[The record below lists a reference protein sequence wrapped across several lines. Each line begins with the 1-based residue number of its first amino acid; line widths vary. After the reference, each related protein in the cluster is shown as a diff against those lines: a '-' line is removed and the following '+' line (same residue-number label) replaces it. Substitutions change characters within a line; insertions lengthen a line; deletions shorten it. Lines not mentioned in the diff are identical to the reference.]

1 MTRWFRFI
9 LVAVALAAA
18 FCVTFVWPRH
28 NALDFDID
36 SSPRAQ
42 AAKKRLPYD
51 LSQVRVLKTVIAKVN
66 QNYVEPQRISY
77 HTMLSAGL
85 NAIQRAVAPVIV
97 HWEQNQQSF
106 EIQVNNEEQQFR
118 ADDVES
124 PWALTWRFQEV
135 FKFLQDKLLPDE
147 DVKLREVEYAAI
159 NGMLRTLDPHSVLLE
174 PDEYSEMQLS
184 TKGEFGGLGIVI
196 SIRDG
201 QLTVIRPMEGTPAYL
216 AGLKRGDRITNIND
230 ESTLNM
236 PLEEAVSRLR
246 GAPGSPVTVW
256 VVREGPKGW
265 PKPKR
270 FDLVRAVIHIESIE
284 SRMLDGG
291 VGVVRLKSF
300 QSNTCDDLQSALQR
314 LHSQN
319 LKGLV
324 LDLRDNPGGLLQQA
338 VCVADMFLSRGTI
351 VTTSSNDPEK
361 SERKLAH
368 SDGTEPDYPLV
379 VLANGGSAS
388 ASEIVAGALK
398 NHDRAVIV
406 GERTFGKGSVQVL
419 YNDDSDGWA
428 LKLTIA
434 QYLTPGDV
442 SIQSVGIVPDIEI
455 EPMTVDPIDMDL
467 TVNNEYLRESDL
479 HAHLTHDQAR
489 EAQKPEVTLR
499 YYLPEETRQRL
510 REASPDDVEE
520 NEKENEFL
528 IQFSRNLLTKASRG
542 GRRELIREGTQVIED
557 ARSKELAH
565 AVADLKKLGVD
576 WSVGKDEGATEI
588 AVEAT
593 TDRAENTAKAGE
605 PFELKVKA
613 TNKGKVPVYQL
624 RAVTKSDNRLFSDRE
639 LVFGRLMPGESR
651 TWSTTLGICKSE
663 SGGKRECL
671 LPKNLPD
678 RADGIRIQFEDAHGH
693 PPANSEVR
701 VRVQARPVPA
711 FAYTVHVAD
720 NGRGNGDGELEKGE
734 LATVYLRVKNV
745 GQGSSEET
753 VANLRNL
760 SGPGLLLHAGRFQL
774 GELKPGAEQVVAFT
788 FEVMPEFSEPEAK
801 LEVSIGDTVLRESAG
816 EKLKLPVRPAPPQDF
831 APSSGTLNIA
841 DSAQIYERP
850 AEDSRVVAKVSGGV
864 ASLNAQATVGQFIRL
879 DLGDGRPGWVKQAS
893 VAGPST
899 GTKGK
904 LVDVLAHMPPKLE
917 VNYANTMTTR
927 QDSLKVQGS
936 ATDDTRVRDVYI
948 FVGSRKVFYQSNRGA
963 TDPMKQKFEA
973 SLPLRPG
980 TNFVTV
986 VARESNEVASHKSF
1000 IVRRDSPDGALLDTP
1015 KSDDEEDSFHSG
1027 GNSPETED

>member
-1 MTRWFRFI
+1 MTRWLRPI
-9 LVAVALAAA
+9 LVVVALAGA
-18 FCVTFVWPRH
+18 FCVTFVWPRQ
-28 NALDFDID
+28 NGLDFDID
-36 SSPRAQ
+36 TSPRAQ

-77 HTMLSAGL
+77 HTMLLAGL
-85 NAIQRAVAPVIV
+85 NAIQRAVAPVMV
-97 HWEQNQQSF
+97 HYEANQKIF
-106 EIQVNNEEQQFR
+106 KIQVNNEQAQFR
-118 ADDVES
+118 ADDVDS

-174 PDEYSEMQLS
+174 PEEFSEMQLS

-196 SIRDG
+196 SIREG
-201 QLTVIRPMEGTPAYL
+201 QLTVIRPMEGTPAYV

-246 GAPGSPVTVW
+246 GAPGSSVTVW
-256 VVREGPKGW
+256 VGREGPKGW
-265 PKPKR
+265 PKAKR

-284 SRMLDGG
+284 SRMLEGG
-291 VGVVRLKSF
+291 IGLVRLKSF

-314 LHSQN
+314 LHGQN
-319 LKGLV
+319 LRGLV

-338 VCVADMFLSRGTI
+338 VCVGDVFLSRGTI

-368 SDGTEPDYPLV
+368 VEGTEPDYPMV

-398 NHDRAVIV
+398 NHDRALIV

-455 EPMTVDPIDMDL
+455 EPMTVDPVDMDL

-489 EAQKPEVTLR
+489 ESQKPEVVLR

-510 REASPDDVEE
+510 REASPEDVEE
-520 NEKENEFL
+520 NEKESEFL
-528 IQFSRNLLTKASRG
+528 IQFSRTLLGKITHA
-542 GRRELIREGTQVIED
+542 GRRELIREGQAVIEE
-557 ARSKELAH
+557 ARSRELAH

-576 WSVGKDEGATEI
+576 WSIGKDDGPTEVS
-588 AVEAT
+588 VET
-593 TDRAENTAKAGE
+593 STDRADNTARAGE
-605 PFELKVKA
+605 PFELRVKV
-613 TNKGKVPVYQL
+613 TNKGKAALYQL
-624 RAVTKSDNRLFSDRE
+624 HAVTKSDNRLFADRE
-639 LVFGRLMPGESR
+639 LVFGKLMPGETRS
-651 TWSTTLGICKSE
+651 WSTTLGICKSE
-663 SGGKRECL
+663 PNGKRECL

-678 RADGIRIQFEDAHGH
+678 RADGIRILFEDAHDRA
-693 PPANSEVR
+693 PKPAEVR
-701 VRVQARPVPA
+701 VRVQARAVPQ

-720 NGRGNGDGELEKGE
+720 NGRGNGDGDLERGE

-745 GQGSSEET
+745 GQGTSEET

-760 SGPGLLLHAGRFQL
+760 SGPGLLLHAGRFQI
-774 GELKPGAEQVVAFT
+774 GELKPGAEQLLAFT
-788 FEVMPEFSEPEAK
+788 FEVLPEFTEPEAK
-801 LEVSIGDTVLRESAG
+801 LEVSVGDTVLRESSG
-816 EKLKLPVRPAPPQDF
+816 EKLKLPVRPEPPPGF
-831 APSSGTLNIA
+831 SPSTGVAVLGNEA
-841 DSAQIYERP
+841 LVHERP
-850 AEDSRVVAKVSGGV
+850 ASDSRIVARVQGGAV
-864 ASLNAQATVGQFIRL
+864 ELPAQATVGNFLRV
-879 DLGDGRPGWVKQAS
+879 DLGDGRPGWVQQSAL
-893 VAGPST
+893 VAHTAGP
-899 GTKGK
+899 KGK
-904 LVDVLAHMPPKLE
+904 LSDVLAHMPPKLE
-917 VNYANTMTTR
+917 VSYGNTLTTQ
-927 QDSLKVQGS
+927 QDWLKLHGAAS
-936 ATDDTRVRDVYI
+936 DDTKVRDVYV

-963 TDPMKQKFEA
+963 SDPTKQKFEA
-973 SLPLRPG
+973 ALPLRPG
-980 TNFVTV
+980 INFVTV
-986 VARESNEVASHKSF
+986 VARESNDVASHKSF
-1000 IVRRDSPDGALLDTP
+1000 IVRRDGPDGKLLDTP
-1015 KSDDEEDSFHSG
+1015 KSDEDDDLFHAAV
-1027 GNSPETED
+1027 ED

>member
-1 MTRWFRFI
+1 MTRWLRPI
-9 LVAVALAAA
+9 LVVVALAGA
-18 FCVTFVWPRH
+18 FCVTFVWPRQ
-28 NALDFDID
+28 NGLDFDID
-36 SSPRAQ
+36 TSPRAQ

-77 HTMLSAGL
+77 HTMLLAGL

-97 HWEQNQQSF
+97 HYEANQKTF
-106 EIQVNNEEQQFR
+106 KIQVNNEQAQFR
-118 ADDVES
+118 ADDVDS

-174 PDEYSEMQLS
+174 PEEFSEMQLS

-201 QLTVIRPMEGTPAYL
+201 QLTVIRPMEGTPAYV

-246 GAPGSPVTVW
+246 GAPGSSVSVW

-270 FDLVRAVIHIESIE
+270 YDLVRAVIHIESIE
-284 SRMLDGG
+284 SRMLEGG
-291 VGVVRLKSF
+291 IGLVRLKSF

-314 LHSQN
+314 LHGQN
-319 LKGLV
+319 MRGLV

-338 VCVADMFLSRGTI
+338 VCVADLFLSRGTI

-368 SDGTEPDYPLV
+368 AEGTEPDYPML

-398 NHDRAVIV
+398 NHDRALIV

-455 EPMTVDPIDMDL
+455 EPMTVDPVDMDL

-489 EAQKPEVTLR
+489 ESQKPEVVLR

-510 REASPDDVEE
+510 REASPEDVEE
-520 NEKENEFL
+520 NEKESEFL
-528 IQFSRNLLTKASRG
+528 IQFARNLLSKVSHS
-542 GRRELIREGTQVIED
+542 GRRELIREGQQVIED

-565 AVADLKKLGVD
+565 AVGDLKKLGVD
-576 WSVGKDEGATEI
+576 WTPGKDEGSTEVS
-588 AVEAT
+588 VEAT
-593 TDRAENTAKAGE
+593 TDKPDNTAKAGD
-605 PFELKVKA
+605 PFELRVKV
-613 TNKGKVPVYQL
+613 TNKGKAPLYQL
-624 RAVTKSDNRLFSDRE
+624 HAVTKSDNRLFADRE
-639 LVFGRLMPGESR
+639 LVFGKLLPGETRS
-651 TWSTTLGICKSE
+651 WSTTLGICKSE
-663 SGGKRECL
+663 SSGKRECL
-671 LPKNLPD
+671 LPKNMPD
-678 RADGIRIQFEDAHGH
+678 RADGIRITFEDAHDH
-693 PPANSEVR
+693 APKPSEVR
-701 VRVQARPVPA
+701 VRVQARPVPQ
-711 FAYTVHVAD
+711 FAYTVQVAD
-720 NGRGNGDGELEKGE
+720 NGRGNGDGDLERGE
-734 LATVYLRVKNV
+734 LATVYLHVKNV
-745 GQGSSEET
+745 GQGVSEET

-788 FEVMPEFSEPEAK
+788 FEVLSEFAEPEAK
-801 LEVSIGDTVLRESAG
+801 LEVSVGDTVLRESAG
-816 EKLKLPVRPAPPQDF
+816 EKLKLAIRQEPLAGF
-831 APSSGTLNIA
+831 APSSGVVALGDNTL
-841 DSAQIYERP
+841 IYERP
-850 AEDSRVVAKVSGGV
+850 AADSRVVSHVQGGT
-864 ASLNAQATVGQFIRL
+864 LELPAQATLANFIRV
-879 DLGDGRPGWVKQAS
+879 DLGDGRPGWVQQSA
-893 VAGPST
+893 VGPRGA

-904 LVDVLAHMPPKLE
+904 LSDVLAHMPPKLE
-917 VNYANTMTTR
+917 VSYGNALTTQ
-927 QDSLKVQGS
+927 QDWLKLHGNAV
-936 ATDDTRVRDVYI
+936 DDTRVRDVYV

-963 TDPMKQKFEA
+963 TEPTKQKFEA

-980 TNFVTV
+980 INFVTV
-986 VARESNEVASHKSF
+986 VARESNDVASHKSF
-1000 IVRRDSPDGALLDTP
+1000 IVRRDGPDGRLLDTP
-1015 KSDDEEDSFHSG
+1015 KSDEDDDVFHPASDED
-1027 GNSPETED
+1027 

>member
-1 MTRWFRFI
+1 MTRWLRPI

-18 FCVTFVWPRH
+18 FCVTFVWPRQ

-97 HWEQNQQSF
+97 HYEPNQQSF
-106 EIQVNNEEQQFR
+106 KIQVNSETQQFR

-135 FKFLQDKLLPDE
+135 FKFLQDKLLPDDE
-147 DVKLREVEYAAI
+147 VKLREVEYAAI

-174 PDEYSEMQLS
+174 PEEFSEMQLS

-201 QLTVIRPMEGTPAYL
+201 QLTVIRPMEGTPAFL
-216 AGLKRGDRITNIND
+216 AGLRRGDRITNIND

-291 VGVVRLKSF
+291 VGVVKVKSF
-300 QSNTCDDLQSALQR
+300 QSNTCDDLQGALQR
-314 LHSQN
+314 LHGQN
-319 LKGLV
+319 LRGLV

-338 VCVADMFLSRGTI
+338 VCVADLFLSRGTI

-368 SDGTEPDYPLV
+368 AEGTEPDYPMV

-398 NHDRAVIV
+398 NHDRSLIV

-455 EPMTVDPIDMDL
+455 EPMTVDPVDMDL
-467 TVNNEYLRESDL
+467 TVNHEYLREADL

-489 EAQKPEVTLR
+489 EAQKPEVVLR
-499 YYLPEETRQRL
+499 YYLPEETRQKVHD
-510 REASPDDVEE
+510 ASPDEAEE

-528 IQFSRNLLTKASRG
+528 IQFSRALLLKSTHA
-542 GRRELIREGTQVIED
+542 GRRELIREGAQVIDE
-557 ARSKELAH
+557 ARNRELAH

-576 WSVGKDEGATEI
+576 WSVGKDEGATDVAI
-588 AVEAT
+588 EAT
-593 TDRAENTAKAGE
+593 TDHAENTARAGD
-605 PFELKVKA
+605 PFELRVKV
-613 TNKGKVPVYQL
+613 TNKGKAPLFQL
-624 RAVTKSDNRLFSDRE
+624 HAVTKSDNRLFADRE
-639 LVFGRLMPGESR
+639 LVFGKLMPGETR

-663 SGGKRECL
+663 SSSGKRECL
-671 LPKNLPD
+671 LPKSLPD
-678 RADGIRIQFEDAHGH
+678 RADGIRIMFEDAHGRA
-693 PPANSEVR
+693 PKPAEVR
-701 VRVQARPVPA
+701 VKIQARPVPA

-720 NGRGNGDGELEKGE
+720 NGRGNGDGEVERGE
-734 LATVYLRVKNV
+734 LATVYLRIKNV
-745 GQGSSEET
+745 GQGISEET

-760 SGPGLLLHAGRFQL
+760 SGPGLLLHAGRFQI
-774 GELKPGAEQVVAFT
+774 GELKPGAEHVVAFT
-788 FEVMPEFSEPEAK
+788 FEVLPEFTEQEAK
-801 LEVSIGDTVLRESAG
+801 LEISMSDTVLHESAG
-816 EKLKLPVRPAPPQDF
+816 EKLRVPVRQEAPTAF
-831 APSSGTLNIA
+831 APSSGVVSINDGASIL
-841 DSAQIYERP
+841 ERP
-850 AEDSRVVAKVSGGV
+850 AEDSRIVAKVSGGV
-864 ASLNAQATVGQFIRL
+864 LELPAQATVSSFIRV
-879 DLGDGRPGWVKQAS
+879 DLGDGRPGWIQQAS
-893 VAGPST
+893 VTARASGP
-899 GTKGK
+899 KGK

-917 VNYANTMTTR
+917 VSYGNALVTQ
-927 QDSLKVQGS
+927 QDTLKLKGS
-936 ATDDTRVRDVYI
+936 ASDDTRVRDVYV
-948 FVGSRKVFYQSNRGA
+948 FVGPRKVFYQSNRGA
-963 TDPMKQKFEA
+963 TDPTKQRFETTI
-973 SLPLRPG
+973 PLRPG
-980 TNFVTV
+980 TNVVTV
-986 VARESNEVASHKSF
+986 FARENNEIASHKSF
-1000 IVRRDSPDGALLDTP
+1000 IVRRDGPDGALLDTP
-1015 KSDDEEDSFHSG
+1015 KVDEDDDLFHASA
-1027 GNSPETED
+1027 SPED

>member
-97 HWEQNQQSF
+97 HYEQNQQSF
-106 EIQVNNEEQQFR
+106 KIQVNNEEQQFR

-135 FKFLQDKLLPDE
+135 FKFLQDKLQADE

-265 PKPKR
+265 TKPKR

-284 SRMLDGG
+284 SRMLEGG
-291 VGVVRLKSF
+291 IGVVRLKSF

-314 LHSQN
+314 LHAQN
-319 LKGLV
+319 LRGLV

-338 VCVADMFLSRGTI
+338 VCVADLFLARGTI

-368 SDGTEPDYPLV
+368 ADGTEPDYPMI

-398 NHDRAVIV
+398 NHDRAVVV

-455 EPMTVDPIDMDL
+455 EPMTVDPVDMDL
-467 TVNNEYLRESDL
+467 TVNNEYLREADL

-489 EAQKPEVTLR
+489 DQQKPEIVLR

-510 REASPDDVEE
+510 REASPEDVEE

-528 IQFSRNLLTKASRG
+528 IQFSRGLLAKATRS
-542 GRRELIREGTQVIED
+542 GRRELIREGAPVIEEMR
-557 ARSKELAH
+557 ARELSH
-565 AVADLKKLGVD
+565 AVAELKKLGVD
-576 WSVGKDEGATEI
+576 WSVGKDEGPTEI

-593 TDRAENTAKAGE
+593 TDRPDNAAKAGE
-605 PFELKVKA
+605 PFELRVKA

-639 LVFGRLMPGESR
+639 LVFGKLMPGESR

-663 SGGKRECL
+663 NAGKRECL

-693 PPANSEVR
+693 PPANAEVR

-720 NGRGNGDGELEKGE
+720 NGRGNGDGELQRGE
-734 LATVYLRVKNV
+734 LATVFLRVKNV

-788 FEVMPEFSEPEAK
+788 FEVLPEFSEPEAK

-816 EKLKLPVRPAPPQDF
+816 EKLKLPVRQAALPDLTS
-831 APSSGTLNIA
+831 SSGVMNVA
-841 DSAQIYERP
+841 DGASIYERP
-850 AEDSRVVAKVSGGV
+850 ADDSRVVARVSGGV
-864 ASLNAQATVGQFIRL
+864 LPLNAQASVGNFVRL
-879 DLGDGRPGWVKQAS
+879 DLGDGRPGWIKKGSVVAS
-893 VAGPST
+893 AEGA
-899 GTKGK
+899 KGK
-904 LVDVLAHMPPKLE
+904 LIDVLAHMPPKLE
-917 VNYANTMTTR
+917 VSYGNTLTTR
-927 QDSLKVQGS
+927 QDSLKVQGT

-963 TDPMKQKFEA
+963 SDPKRQKFEA
-973 SLPLRPG
+973 TLPLRPG

-1000 IVRRDSPDGALLDTP
+1000 IVRRDGPNGELLDTP
-1015 KSDDEEDSFHSG
+1015 KSDDDDDSFHSANG
-1027 GNSPETED
+1027 PDSED

>member
-77 HTMLSAGL
+77 HTMLNAGL

-97 HWEQNQQSF
+97 HYEPNQQSF
-106 EIQVNNEEQQFR
+106 KIQVNNEEQQFR

-291 VGVVRLKSF
+291 IGVVRLKSF

-314 LHSQN
+314 LHTQN

-368 SDGTEPDYPLV
+368 SDGTEPDYPLI

-398 NHDRAVIV
+398 NHDRAVVV

-455 EPMTVDPIDMDL
+455 EPMTVDPVDMDL
-467 TVNNEYLRESDL
+467 TVNNEYLREADL

-489 EAQKPEVTLR
+489 AAQKPEVVLR

-528 IQFSRNLLTKASRG
+528 IQFSRNLLAKATRS

-557 ARSKELAH
+557 ARSRELSH

-576 WSVGKDEGATEI
+576 WSVGKDDGNTEF

-593 TDRAENTAKAGE
+593 TDRPENTAKAGE
-605 PFELKVKA
+605 PFELRVKV
-613 TNKGKVPVYQL
+613 TNKGKVPVFQL
-624 RAVTKSDNRLFSDRE
+624 RGVTKSDNRLFSDRE
-639 LVFGRLMPGESR
+639 LVFGRLNPGETR

-693 PPANSEVR
+693 APNNAEVR

-720 NGRGNGDGELEKGE
+720 NGRGNGDGELERGE

-816 EKLKLPVRPAPPQDF
+816 EKLKLPVRQAAAADF
-831 APSSGTLNIA
+831 APSTGQLNIA
-841 DSAQIYERP
+841 DGSSILERP
-850 AEDSRVVAKVSGGV
+850 ADDSRIVARVSGGV
-864 ASLNAQATVGQFIRL
+864 LGLTSQATVGGFIRV
-879 DLGDGRPGWVKQAS
+879 DLGDGRPGWIKKTS
-893 VAGPST
+893 VAAAPANDT
-899 GTKGK
+899 AKGK
-904 LVDVLAHMPPKLE
+904 LIDVLAHMPPKLE
-917 VNYANTMTTR
+917 VNFNNTLTTK

-936 ATDDTRVRDVYI
+936 ATDDTRVRDIYI
-948 FVGSRKVFYQSNRGA
+948 FVGSRKVHYQSNRGA
-963 TDPMKQKFEA
+963 TDPMRQKFEA
-973 SLPLRPG
+973 TLPLRPG

-1000 IVRRDSPDGALLDTP
+1000 IVRRDAPDGSLLDTP
-1015 KSDDEEDSFHSG
+1015 KSDDDEDSFHQ
-1027 GNSPETED
+1027 NTPDTED

>member
-1 MTRWFRFI
+1 MTRWLRPI
-9 LVAVALAAA
+9 LVVVALAGA
-18 FCVTFVWPRH
+18 FCVTFVWPRQ
-28 NALDFDID
+28 NGLDFDID

-77 HTMLSAGL
+77 HTMLLAGL
-85 NAIQRAVAPVIV
+85 NAIQRAVAPVMV
-97 HWEQNQQSF
+97 HYEANQKVF
-106 EIQVNNEEQQFR
+106 KIEVNNEQAQFR
-118 ADDVES
+118 ADDVDS

-174 PDEYSEMQLS
+174 PEEFSEMQLS

-196 SIRDG
+196 SIREG

-246 GAPGSPVTVW
+246 GAPGSSVTVW
-256 VVREGPKGW
+256 VVREGAKGW
-265 PKPKR
+265 TKAKR

-284 SRMLDGG
+284 SRMLEGG
-291 VGVVRLKSF
+291 IGLVRLKSF
-300 QSNTCDDLQSALQR
+300 QSNTCDDLQAALQR
-314 LHSQN
+314 LHGQN
-319 LKGLV
+319 LRGLV

-338 VCVADMFLSRGTI
+338 VCVGDVFLSRGTI

-368 SDGTEPDYPLV
+368 AEGTEPDYPMV

-398 NHDRAVIV
+398 NHDRALIV

-455 EPMTVDPIDMDL
+455 EPMTVDPVDMDL

-489 EAQKPEVTLR
+489 ASQKPDVVLR

-520 NEKENEFL
+520 NEKESEFL
-528 IQFSRNLLTKASRG
+528 IQFSRTLLGKASRA
-542 GRRELIREGTQVIED
+542 GRRELIREGQAVIED
-557 ARSKELAH
+557 ARSHELAH

-576 WSVGKDEGATEI
+576 WSPGKDEGATEVS
-588 AVEAT
+588 VET
-593 TDRAENTAKAGE
+593 STDRADNTARAGE
-605 PFELKVKA
+605 PFELRVKV
-613 TNKGKVPVYQL
+613 TNKGKAPLYQL
-624 RAVTKSDNRLFSDRE
+624 HAVTKSDNRLFADRE
-639 LVFGRLMPGESR
+639 LVFGKLLPGETRS
-651 TWSTTLGICKSE
+651 WSTTLGICKSE
-663 SGGKRECL
+663 PTGKRECL

-678 RADGIRIQFEDAHGH
+678 RADGIRISFEDAHEH
-693 PPANSEVR
+693 APPPAEVR
-701 VRVQARPVPA
+701 VRVQARSVPQ

-720 NGRGNGDGELEKGE
+720 NGRGNGDGDLERGE

-745 GQGSSEET
+745 GQGTSEET

-760 SGPGLLLHAGRFQL
+760 SGPGLLLHAGRFQI
-774 GELKPGAEQVVAFT
+774 GELKPGSEQLVAFT
-788 FEVMPEFSEPEAK
+788 FEVLPEFAEPEAK
-801 LEVSIGDTVLRESAG
+801 LEVSVGDTVLRESAG
-816 EKLKLPVRPAPPQDF
+816 EKLKLPVRQEAAAGF
-831 APSSGTLNIA
+831 SPSNGVVVLGADTLV
-841 DSAQIYERP
+841 YERP
-850 AEDSRVVAKVSGGV
+850 AGDSRVVAKVEGGTIE
-864 ASLNAQATVGQFIRL
+864 LQAQATLANFIRV
-879 DLGDGRPGWVKQAS
+879 DLGEGRPGWVQQSGLVAHAS
-893 VAGPST
+893 GP
-899 GTKGK
+899 KGK
-904 LVDVLAHMPPKLE
+904 LNDVLAHMPPKLD
-917 VNYANTMTTR
+917 VNYGNTLTTQ
-927 QDSLKVQGS
+927 QDLLKLHGAAS
-936 ATDDTRVRDVYI
+936 DDTRVRDLYV

-963 TDPMKQKFEA
+963 SDPTKQKFEA
-973 SLPLRPG
+973 TLPLRPG
-980 TNFVTV
+980 VNFVTV
-986 VARESNEVASHKSF
+986 VARESNDVASHKSF
-1000 IVRRDSPDGALLDTP
+1000 IVRRDGPDGKLLDTP
-1015 KSDDEEDSFHSG
+1015 KSDEDDDLFHG
-1027 GNSPETED
+1027 AED

>member
-51 LSQVRVLKTVIAKVN
+51 LSQVRVLKTVVAKVN

-97 HWEQNQQSF
+97 HYEPNQQGF
-106 EIQVNNEEQQFR
+106 KIQVNNEEQQFR

-135 FKFLQDKLLPDE
+135 FKFLQDKLQSDE

-291 VGVVRLKSF
+291 IGLVRLKSF
-300 QSNTCDDLQSALQR
+300 QSNTCDDLQNALQR
-314 LHSQN
+314 LHAQN
-319 LKGLV
+319 LRGLV

-368 SDGTEPDYPLV
+368 SDGTEPDYPLI

-398 NHDRAVIV
+398 NHDRAVVV

-419 YNDDSDGWA
+419 YNDDNDGWA

-455 EPMTVDPIDMDL
+455 EPMTVDPVDMDL

-489 EAQKPEVTLR
+489 ESQKPEVVLR

-528 IQFSRNLLTKASRG
+528 IQFSRNLLAKATRG

-557 ARSKELAH
+557 ARSRELAH

-576 WSVGKDEGATEI
+576 WSVGKDDGPTEI
-588 AVEAT
+588 SVEAT

-605 PFELKVKA
+605 PFELRVKA

-639 LVFGRLMPGESR
+639 LVFGKLMPGESR

-663 SGGKRECL
+663 NAGKRECL

-693 PPANSEVR
+693 APSAAEVR

-720 NGRGNGDGELEKGE
+720 NGRGNGDGELERGE

-816 EKLKLPVRPAPPQDF
+816 EKLKLPVRQAVLPDF
-831 APSSGTLNIA
+831 APSTGVLNVA
-841 DSAQIYERP
+841 DGSSIYERP
-850 AEDSRVVAKVSGGV
+850 AEDSRVVARVSGG
-864 ASLNAQATVGQFIRL
+864 SLPLTSQATVAGFVRL
-879 DLGDGRPGWVKQAS
+879 DLGDGRPGWIKKAS
-893 VAGPST
+893 IAGPSE
-899 GTKGK
+899 GAKGK
-904 LVDVLAHMPPKLE
+904 LIDVLAHMPPKLE
-917 VNYANTMTTR
+917 VNYGNTLTTR
-927 QDSLKVQGS
+927 QDSLKLQGS

-948 FVGSRKVFYQSNRGA
+948 FVGSRKVHYQSNRGA
-963 TDPMKQKFEA
+963 TDPTRQKFEA
-973 SLPLRPG
+973 TLPLRPG

-1000 IVRRDSPDGALLDTP
+1000 IVRRDAPDGSLLDTP
-1015 KSDDEEDSFHSG
+1015 KSDDDEDSFHSQT
-1027 GNSPETED
+1027 PDTED